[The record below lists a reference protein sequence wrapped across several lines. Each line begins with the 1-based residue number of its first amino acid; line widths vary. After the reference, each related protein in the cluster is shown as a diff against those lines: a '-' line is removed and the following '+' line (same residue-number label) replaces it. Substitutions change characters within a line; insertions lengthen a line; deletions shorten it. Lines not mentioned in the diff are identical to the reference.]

1 MRWNKKHFLHFMLN
15 IDSFFNLWSWVT
27 FKCRSLSLIFLCNIL
42 LLLFF
47 IFKDANKHSI
57 VSCNAV
63 KPLLRLMRSMDLR
76 VKRNATGAILNLT
89 HIRMYDKLP
98 FIAVNLFTSRA
109 VTFFDLP
116 SLALIAKLNFFYI
129 PEEENGCNSLEKL
142 IIQRITSYLLFI
154 RAWRSCMAV
163 SRLITLAYIELKD
176 VLELNFNKA

>member
-1 MRWNKKHFLHFMLN
+1 MLN

-27 FKCRSLSLIFLCNIL
+27 FKCRSLSLIFTCNT

-47 IFKDANKHSI
+47 FLFKDANKHSI

-98 FIAVNLFTSRA
+98 YIAINLFTSRA

-116 SLALIAKLNFFYI
+116 SLALIAKLNFFCI
-129 PEEENGCNSLEKL
+129 PEEENSLEKL

-154 RAWRSCMAV
+154 RAWRSCMAI
-163 SRLITLAYIELKD
+163 SRLITQAYIELWD
-176 VLELNFNKA
+176 ILELNFNKA

>member
-116 SLALIAKLNFFYI
+116 SLALIAKLNFFCI
-129 PEEENGCNSLEKL
+129 PEEENGCIILIRKADNSEN
-142 IIQRITSYLLFI
+142 YFLFI
-154 RAWRSCMAV
+154 IYKGLAV
-163 SRLITLAYIELKD
+163 MHGRFETNNPGIYWTMGYSRIK
-176 VLELNFNKA
+176 FQ